1 MTLYSLIYQKTEK
14 LEFYKSFFFSSVKIV
29 KIKIKSGS

>member
-14 LEFYKSFFFSSVKIV
+14 LEFYKSFFSSVKIV
-29 KIKIKSGS
+29 KIKIKSGF